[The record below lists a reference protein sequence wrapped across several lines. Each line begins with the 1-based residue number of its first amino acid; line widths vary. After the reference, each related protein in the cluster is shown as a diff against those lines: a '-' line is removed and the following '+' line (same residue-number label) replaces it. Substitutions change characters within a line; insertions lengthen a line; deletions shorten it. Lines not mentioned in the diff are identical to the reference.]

1 MKAIVGLGN
10 PGRDYARTRHNL
22 GFLVVDALVERAR
35 ISLDQVE
42 CNALVGRGEV
52 AGVAVLLAKP
62 RTFMNRSG
70 DAVACLVST
79 YALEPADVLVVVDDL
94 ALPLG
99 TIRLRRRGRAG
110 GHNGLKSII
119 AALGTTDF
127 PRLRLGIKPECPIE
141 DTVAFVLSEFEE
153 HERPVVEAMIARAVE
168 AITVFLREGVDA
180 AMSRFNSRAA
190 EAAAGREEGTGR
202 PVRSSA

>member
-1 MKAIVGLGN
+1 MTQVMKAIVGLGN
-10 PGRDYARTRHNL
+10 PGPDYARTRHNL
-22 GFLVVDALVERAR
+22 GFLVVDALAEGAR
-35 ISLDQVE
+35 ISLDRIE
-42 CNALVGRGEV
+42 CDAFVGRGGV
-52 AGVAVLLAKP
+52 ADVAVLLAKP

-99 TIRLRRRGRAG
+99 TIRLRRRGRSG

-119 AALGTTDF
+119 EALGTTDF

-153 HERPVVEAMIARAVE
+153 HEWPLVEAMIARAIE
-168 AITVFLREGVDA
+168 AITVFLREGIDA
-180 AMSRFNSRAA
+180 AMSRFNSRAP
-190 EAAAGREEGTGR
+190 EMMVGQR
-202 PVRSSA
+202 